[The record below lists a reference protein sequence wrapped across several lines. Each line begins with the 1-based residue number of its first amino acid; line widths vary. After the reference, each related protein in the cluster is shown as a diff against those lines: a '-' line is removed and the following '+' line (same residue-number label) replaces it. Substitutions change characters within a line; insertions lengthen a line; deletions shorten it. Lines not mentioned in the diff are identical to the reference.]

1 MKKLWFARHA
11 KSSWDDPNCHDM
23 QRPLLEKGMERT
35 AKVVTYLNERGEK
48 PERIISSP
56 AVRALETARL
66 LARGMGYPLT
76 EIQIESQIYFGSE
89 EQVWE
94 VIFGLPDHIG
104 SALLVGHNPTFTHM
118 VNYFLKEKIALLPT
132 SGLFIFSLE
141 TEKWEEVP
149 VAPCRLEHGIFPKQ
163 IL

>member
-1 MKKLWFARHA
+1 
-11 KSSWDDPNCHDM
+11 M

-132 SGLFIFSLE
+132 SGLFIFSFE
-141 TEKWEEVP
+141 TENWEDVP
-149 VAPCRLEHGIFPKQ
+149 VAPCQLEHGIFPKQ
-163 IL
+163 IF